1 MADTPRAGLVP
12 VFADEFDRS
21 VLDTDVWVPHYLP
34 AWSSRTASAAA
45 YEVRDSALHLRI
57 PVDHPVWCE
66 GDHEPSIRVSGIQS
80 GSWSGPV
87 GSTQGQQPFRDGQT
101 VREEQP
107 TQWGWTPQEGWIGMR
122 ARAILSPRS
131 MVSLWMVGLEEIP
144 ERSAEICVME
154 AFGDA
159 VVPGV
164 SSAVGMGLHPF
175 RDPEVREDFEA
186 VPLPLDLAD
195 FHTYSC
201 EWSTDRVDHLV
212 DGRVVRSAEGPPRYP
227 LQLML
232 AVFDFPDRS
241 VGGDDD
247 LVPELVVDWV
257 RGFADASGQA
267 ARISS

>member
-1 MADTPRAGLVP
+1 MPASPRPDLVP
-12 VFADEFDRS
+12 VFADEFDGPG
-21 VLDTDVWVPHYLP
+21 LDTSVWIPHYLP
-34 AWSSRTASAAA
+34 AWSSRAASAAA
-45 YEVRDSALHLRI
+45 YEISGSCLRLRI
-57 PVDHPVWCE
+57 PTDHPVWCE
-66 GDHEPSIRVSGIQS
+66 GDHEPPIRVSGIQS

-101 VREEQP
+101 VREQQP
-107 TQWGWTPQEGWIGMR
+107 TQWGWTPREGWIGMR
-122 ARAILSPRS
+122 ARAVVSPRS
-131 MVSLWMVGLEEIP
+131 MVSLWMVGREEVP

-159 VVPGV
+159 VVQGE

-186 VPLPLDLAD
+186 VRLPLDLAE
-195 FHTYSC
+195 FHTYAC
-201 EWSTDRVDHLV
+201 DWSTDRVDHLV
-212 DGRVVRSAEGPPRYP
+212 DGALVRRVDGPPRYP

-241 VGGDDD
+241 IGGDED

-257 RGFADASGQA
+257 RGFGDAPGAQSAG
-267 ARISS
+267 